1 MRDRGATA
9 TEALQA
15 SRQGLA
21 SRKYRAYGA
30 RNAAPADMDLP
41 LDFFDLITEVIDL
54 RSFSNLW
61 YWIVL
66 AILWSSMS
74 HWTIGVPYHLVT
86 RARRG
91 DAQAEMD
98 MLVLTRMNAERNV
111 AYAQTSGTVATG
123 FSTFL
128 LTGLA
133 VIGWAYGVEFCQAIF
148 LLLCPSMLVIG
159 MGVWTSQRL
168 KADDYQNVP
177 QILRQHRT
185 LVQMLGVVFIFITAF
200 WGMYQNVNVGPLG

>member
-1 MRDRGATA
+1 
-9 TEALQA
+9 
-15 SRQGLA
+15 
-21 SRKYRAYGA
+21 
-30 RNAAPADMDLP
+30 MDF
-41 LDFFDLITEVIDL
+41 LDLVTEVIDL

-86 RARRG
+86 RANRG
-91 DAQAEMD
+91 DERAEHD
-98 MLVLTRMNAERNV
+98 MQILTRMNAERMIN
-111 AYAQTSGTVATG
+111 YAETSSVTATA

-133 VIGWAYGVEFCQAIF
+133 IVGWVYGVEFCQAIF
-148 LLLCPSMLVIG
+148 LLLCPSILVLVL
-159 MGVWTSQRL
+159 GVWTSRRL
-168 KADDYQNVP
+168 KADDYAHVP
-177 QILRQHRT
+177 QFLRQHRII
-185 LVQMLGVVFIFITAF
+185 VQMLGVVFIFITAF